1 MDSDTLIKT
10 IVERVLSELQEDV
23 SAPSSHKNH
32 VMVLSTYSKLVEEQT
47 LKCLNANDVE
57 LHFLGGNHPV
67 NQITRYVIPQ
77 LACGDMAELASGQA
91 KGPMTEAV
99 LRLLLEGTI
108 VEVLDYE
115 YKAYENTAAPG
126 LYKLYMQHEST
137 LSSFGLTSFK
147 PDPEPITRCWH
158 KLIAEKDVE
167 LAAQK
172 GANEMHV
179 TKDSVITPLAMEQAK
194 LSLINIYKTL

>member
-1 MDSDTLIKT
+1 MDSDILIKT
-10 IVERVLSELQEDV
+10 IVERVLSELQKD
-23 SAPSSHKNH
+23 SSGSNKTH
-32 VMVLSTYSKLVEEQT
+32 VMVLSAYSKLVEEQT

-57 LHFLGGNHPV
+57 LHFLGDSHPV
-67 NQITRYVIPQ
+67 NEMARYVIPQ
-77 LACGDMAELASGQA
+77 LSCGDMAELASGQA

-99 LRLLLEGTI
+99 LQLLLEGTA

-147 PDPEPITRCWH
+147 PESKPIARCWQ

-167 LAAQK
+167 QAAHAGVK
-172 GANEMHV
+172 EMHV
-179 TKDSVITPLAMEQAK
+179 IKESVITPLAMEQAK
-194 LSLINIYKTL
+194 LSQINIYKNL

>member
-1 MDSDTLIKT
+1 MDSDILIKT
-10 IVERVLSELQEDV
+10 IVERVLRELKED
-23 SAPSSHKNH
+23 SSGSNKTH

-57 LHFLGGNHPV
+57 LHFLGDSHPV
-67 NQITRYVIPQ
+67 NEMARYVIPQ
-77 LACGDMAELASGQA
+77 LSCGDMAELASGQA
-91 KGPMTEAV
+91 KGSMTEAV
-99 LRLLLEGTI
+99 LRLLLEGTV

-115 YKAYENTAAPG
+115 YKTYENTASPG

-137 LSSFGLTSFK
+137 LSSFGLASFK

-167 LAAQK
+167 LAALK

-179 TKDSVITPLAMEQAK
+179 TKESVVTPLAMEQAK
-194 LSLINIYKTL
+194 LSQINIYKTL

>member
-1 MDSDTLIKT
+1 MDSDILIKT
-10 IVERVLSELQEDV
+10 IVERVLRELKEDC
-23 SAPSSHKNH
+23 SANNKTH

-57 LHFLGGNHPV
+57 LHFLGDGHPV
-67 NQITRYVIPQ
+67 NEMARYVIPQ
-77 LACGDMAELASGQA
+77 LSCGDMAELASGQA
-91 KGPMTEAV
+91 KSLMTETV
-99 LRLLLEGTI
+99 LQLLLKGTV

-115 YKAYENTAAPG
+115 YKSYENTASPG
-126 LYKLYMQHEST
+126 LYKLYMQHDST

-147 PDPEPITRCWH
+147 PEPEPITRCWH

-179 TKDSVITPLAMEQAK
+179 TKESVITPLAMEQAK
-194 LSLINIYKTL
+194 LSQINIYKTL